1 MIFVVAGSASHWV
14 MGMRD
19 NTGSK
24 SSGISELIEENI
36 QVLSQLTQLVSR
48 LPPNQYQQSFGLQGQ
63 HTMGKHVRHIIDHYE
78 AFLLGLQEKP
88 PVKVNY
94 EHRQREESLEREPHR
109 VCYRLLTVCRSLEQL
124 RDDHHQSPVRLDY
137 PTGAITIEM
146 NSSVGRELVFLS
158 SHTIHHMAIIGLLAE
173 QLGIQPARDFG
184 VHPSTLR
191 HWQREEA
198 RLTETA

>member
-1 MIFVVAGSASHWV
+1 MVFVVAGSASHWV
-14 MGMRD
+14 MSMRH
-19 NTGSK
+19 NTDQR
-24 SSGISELIEENI
+24 SSDISELIEENREA
-36 QVLSQLTQLVSR
+36 LLQLTQTVSR
-48 LPPNQYQQSFGLQGQ
+48 LSPDQYQQSFGLQGQ

-78 AFLLGLQEKP
+78 AFLPGLQEKS

-94 EHRQREESLEREPHR
+94 EHRHREESLEKDPHR
-109 VCYRLLTVCRSLEQL
+109 VCHRLLTVCRSLEQL
-124 RDDHHQSPVRLDY
+124 RDHHYQDPVRLDY
-137 PTGAITIEM
+137 PTGIRAIEVS
-146 NSSVGRELVFLS
+146 SSVGRELVFLS

-198 RLTETA
+198 RI